1 MMRTSSRLLILA
13 SMGSWAMFSACVA
26 SACPFC
32 SAVSL
37 TFAQEI
43 KAADAVVIA
52 QLTELPKGFGAD
64 SANVPGIGEAPSKSK
79 FKIIEVLKGGEHL
92 KKAKQ
97 IEAIYFGDS
106 PVGTQFL
113 ITGIDPKDL
122 AWSQPIP
129 LTDRGKKY
137 LSEIMKLPET
147 GADRLAYF
155 QNYLEDEDAMLSRDA
170 HDEFALAPYDEL
182 KALAPRMKHDQLV
195 EWIKKND
202 TTPSHRRLYFTMLGV
217 CGKPED
223 VPMVVSF
230 LTTNERKLKVGFL
243 DAMIGCYLSLQG
255 SSGLGNVEDL
265 FLKNEKAEFTDT
277 YAAIQ
282 AVRIAEEAGIVG
294 KKEAAK
300 AFHQVLGRP
309 KIADLVI
316 PDLARWQDWSAVN
329 RMVELFMI
337 PGDDSSWLRAPVLR
351 YLQACPLP
359 EAKTQFEKLA
369 ALDPTAAKQA
379 QSFMLPGG
387 AAMPSAPAPAE
398 TSTPPKAKDALET
411 LQKLNGKSAAASGK
425 SGEGAGGVKSK

>member
-1 MMRTSSRLLILA
+1 MIRSASRFLTLALVGLWAITSTA
-13 SMGSWAMFSACVA
+13 PAH
-26 SACPFC
+26 ACPFC

-52 QLTELPKGFGAD
+52 QLVELPKGQSGANGGLL
-64 SANVPGIGEAPSKSK
+64 APGIGEAPAKSK
-79 FKIIEVLKGGEHL
+79 FKIVEVLKGGEYL

-97 IEAIYFGDS
+97 IDAIYFGDS

-122 AWSQPIP
+122 AWSTPIS
-129 LTDRGKKY
+129 LTERGRKY
-137 LSEIMKLPET
+137 LSDIMKLPET
-147 GADRLAYF
+147 GADRLVYF
-155 QNYLEDEDAMLSRDA
+155 QDYLEDEDQMLARDA

-182 KALAPRMKHDQLV
+182 KALAPRMKYQQLI
-195 EWIKKND
+195 EWIKKPD

-217 CGKPED
+217 CGTQKD
-223 VPMVVSF
+223 VPLIESF
-230 LTTNERKLKVGFL
+230 LTTKERKLKVGFL
-243 DAMIGCYLSLQG
+243 DAMIGSYLAIKGPTALK
-255 SSGLGNVEDL
+255 LIEDQ
-265 FLKNEKAEFTDT
+265 FLKNQEAEFTDT

-282 AVRIAEEAGIVG
+282 AVRIAQEAGILEKG
-294 KKEAAK
+294 NAAA
-300 AFHQVLGRP
+300 AFHNVLARP

-316 PDLARWQDWSAVN
+316 PDLARWQDWSQVN

-359 EAKTQFEKLA
+359 EAKTQLAKLE

-379 QSFMLPGG
+379 QSLMLPGG
-387 AAMPSAPAPAE
+387 AAMPAAPAPAG
-398 TSTPPKAKDALET
+398 TPASSSNT
-411 LQKLNGKSAAASGK
+411 KSS
-425 SGEGAGGVKSK
+425 GGVKSSSVSK